1 MKNNNKIETINTGG
15 GCMVDFYYDPSEKI
29 AVLINEEICNIV
41 EVDYEN
47 LEYEV
52 YNESFEK
59 ITEAWGCEPNLEDKE
74 DMAYLILDGISEC
87 MTLDALKLISF
98 INLTDEKIK
107 YDCGDMDEK
116 TKLEIIGN
124 LIKINKK

>member
-15 GCMVDFYYDPSEKI
+15 GCMVDFYYDPNEKI
-29 AVLINEEICNIV
+29 AVLINEEICNII

-52 YNESFEK
+52 YNESFGK
-59 ITEAWGCEPNLEDKE
+59 ITEVWGCEPNLKDKE

-98 INLTDEKIK
+98 INLTDEEIE